1 MPFSF
6 PIGAIEMNTFK
17 RYLSC
22 ATVWTAA
29 CLLTACGGH
38 VVDGG
43 GSPSDGGGGSAA
55 LSLTPQSVKTFHFS
69 WAAVAGATSYV
80 LLEDPDGQSGYTAVA
95 TLPAGTRAYDHE
107 VFLPARVNAR
117 YALQVCNANG
127 CANRASVDAS
137 GHLAGAIGY
146 VKASAQSQ
154 NMGFGARVAM
164 SGDGNTLAVGASG
177 DGSDATGTTGTPD
190 PLNHG
195 SPNSGAVYVFAR
207 SGSGW
212 VQQAYL
218 KASNHDAGDMFGDH
232 LALSADGAVL
242 AVSAVGEDGFSN
254 SVANPDPVDN
264 SAPNAGA
271 VYVFR
276 RSGAAW
282 NQEAYVKASN
292 GEAGDAFGTGLALS
306 GDGAT
311 LAVGAPSEQ
320 SNATGINGNQHTNN
334 GPDFGAVYVFV
345 HNGIGWAQ
353 QAYVKASNAGSGD
366 LFGASVA
373 LSNDGNVL
381 AASAPGE
388 DGFSNGVANPDPTDN
403 SAPNAGAVYMFRRGG
418 ATWSQEAYVKASN
431 GETGD
436 AFGTG
441 LALSG
446 DGATLA
452 VGAPA
457 EQSGATGINGNQHVN
472 NGPDFGAVYVFTY
485 NGTGWAQQAYVKA
498 SNAGSGDQFGVSV
511 ALSNDG
517 NALAVGAW
525 QEGSHAAGLNGIQTD
540 NSLAYSGAVYT
551 FARQGSTWAQQ
562 AYVKA
567 SNPDANDQFG
577 GSVALGGGSGGRPLT
592 LAVGA
597 VNESSSATGVNGN
610 PADNSVAGSGAAYL
624 Y

>member
-306 GDGAT
+306 GDGTT

-446 DGATLA
+446 GGATLA
-452 VGAPA
+452 VGAPS
-457 EQSGATGINGNQHVN
+457 EQSGATGLNGNQHIN
-472 NGPDFGAVYVFTY
+472 SGPDFGAVYLFAY

>member
-1 MPFSF
+1 
-6 PIGAIEMNTFK
+6 MNTFK

-22 ATVWTAA
+22 AAVWTAA
-29 CLLTACGGH
+29 CMLTACGGN

-43 GSPSDGGGGSAA
+43 GSAADGGGGSAP

-80 LLEDPDGQSGYTAVA
+80 LLEDPDGQSGFTAVA
-95 TLPAGTRAYDHE
+95 TLPAGTSAYDHQ

-117 YALQVCNANG
+117 YVLQACNANG

-137 GHLAGAIGY
+137 GHLAGASGY
-146 VKASAQSQ
+146 VKASAPMQ
-154 NMGFGARVAM
+154 NTAFGARVAM

-190 PLNHG
+190 PLNHNA
-195 SPNSGAVYVFAR
+195 PNSGAVYVFAR
-207 SGSGW
+207 SGGSW
-212 VQQAYL
+212 VQQAYI
-218 KASNHDAGDMFGDH
+218 KASNHDAGDLFGDH
-232 LALSADGAVL
+232 VALSADGNVL

-254 SVANPDPVDN
+254 GVANPDPVDN

-276 RSGAAW
+276 RGGTAWSQQAYVKASNGEAGDAFGTGLALSGDGATLAVGAPGEQSNATGINGQQHVNAGPDFGAVYVFAYNGTGWAQQAYMKASNAGSGDLFGASVALSNDGNVLAASAPGEGGFSNGVANPDPADNSAPNAGAAYMFRRGGATW
-282 NQEAYVKASN
+282 SQEAYVKASN

-320 SNATGINGNQHTNN
+320 SGATGLNGNQH
-334 GPDFGAVYVFV
+334 
-345 HNGIGWAQ
+345 I
-353 QAYVKASNAGSGD
+353 
-366 LFGASVA
+366 
-373 LSNDGNVL
+373 
-381 AASAPGE
+381 
-388 DGFSNGVANPDPTDN
+388 N
-403 SAPNAGAVYMFRRGG
+403 S
-418 ATWSQEAYVKASN
+418 
-431 GETGD
+431 
-436 AFGTG
+436 
-441 LALSG
+441 
-446 DGATLA
+446 
-452 VGAPA
+452 
-457 EQSGATGINGNQHVN
+457 
-472 NGPDFGAVYVFTY
+472 GPDFGAVYVFTY

-525 QEGSHAAGLNGIQTD
+525 QEGSNAAGLNGIQTD
-540 NSLAYSGAVYT
+540 NSLAYSGAVYM
-551 FARQGSTWAQQ
+551 FARQGSSWAQQ

-577 GSVALGGGSGGRPLT
+577 GSVALGGGTGGSPLT

-610 PADNSVAGSGAAYL
+610 QADNSVAGSGAVYL

>member
-1 MPFSF
+1 
-6 PIGAIEMNTFK
+6 MNTFK

-43 GSPSDGGGGSAA
+43 ESPSDGGGGTEA

-69 WAAVAGATSYV
+69 WAAVADATSYV

-95 TLPAGTRAYDHE
+95 TLPASARAYDHE

-117 YALQVCNANG
+117 YMLQACNANG
-127 CANRASVDAS
+127 CANRASADAS
-137 GHLAGAIGY
+137 GHLAGASGY

-154 NMGFGARVAM
+154 NMGFGARVAI

-177 DGSDATGTTGTPD
+177 DGSDATGTAGAPD

-207 SGSGW
+207 SGSTW
-212 VQQAYL
+212 VQQAYI
-218 KASNHDAGDMFGDH
+218 KASNHDAGDLFGDH
-232 LALSADGAVL
+232 VALSADGSVL
-242 AVSAVGEDGFSN
+242 AASAVDEDGFSN
-254 SVANPDPVDN
+254 GVANPDPVDN

-276 RSGAAW
+276 RAGAAW
-282 NQEAYVKASN
+282 SQEAYVKASN
-292 GEAGDAFGTGLALS
+292 GEAGDAFGSGLALS
-306 GDGAT
+306 GDGTT

-320 SNATGINGNQHTNN
+320 SNATGINGDQHTNN
-334 GPDFGAVYVFV
+334 GPDFGAVYVFA
-345 HNGIGWAQ
+345 HNGAGWAQ

-366 LFGASVA
+366 QFGSSVA
-373 LSNDGNVL
+373 LSSDGNIL

-388 DGFSNGVANPDPTDN
+388 DGFSNGVATPDPADN
-403 SAPNAGAVYMFRRGG
+403 SAPDAGAVYVFRRAGT
-418 ATWSQEAYVKASN
+418 AWSQDAYVKASN
-431 GETGD
+431 GEAGD
-436 AFGTG
+436 AFGSA

-446 DGATLA
+446 DGTTLA

-472 NGPDFGAVYVFTY
+472 NGPDFGAVYVFAH
-485 NGTGWAQQAYVKA
+485 NGAGWAQQAYVKA

-511 ALSNDG
+511 ALSVDG
-517 NALAVGAW
+517 NVLAVGAW
-525 QEGSHAAGLNGIQTD
+525 QEGSNATGLNGIQTD
-540 NSLAYSGAVYT
+540 NSRAYSGAAYV

-577 GSVALGGGSGGRPLT
+577 GSVALGGGSGGRPLA

-597 VNESSSATGVNGN
+597 VNESSNATGVNGD
-610 PADNSVAGSGAAYL
+610 PADNSVAGSGAVYL